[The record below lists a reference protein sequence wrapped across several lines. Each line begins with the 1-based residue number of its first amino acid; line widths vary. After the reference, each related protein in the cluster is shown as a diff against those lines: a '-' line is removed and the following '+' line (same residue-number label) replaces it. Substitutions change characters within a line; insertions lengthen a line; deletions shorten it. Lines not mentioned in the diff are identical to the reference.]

1 MTFFPDPPDFTNR
14 QIPLPSEGDYTTFS
28 QFWTAKTEL
37 LELSDYE
44 IVALHSELPQLLQLL
59 LLTYRNLLS
68 APSSASHIQ
77 NITTIAINSH
87 HLINKLRPVQVSASV
102 LLI

>member
-14 QIPLPSEGDYTTFS
+14 VVPLPVAGDYTTFS
-28 QFWTAKTEL
+28 QIWSAKMEL

-44 IVALHSELPQLLQLL
+44 LVALHSQLPQLLHRL

-68 APSSASHIQ
+68 APNPAPHIE

-87 HLINKLRPVQVSASV
+87 HLINKLRPLQVSRSQHA
-102 LLI
+102 